1 MSGGFSRTLSDL
13 AGAFAVALPPAAAA
27 VWIASRGETLPAAL
41 VPLSLGLLGSAALTW
56 WIRSRLERRLG
67 TVSSVLAS
75 FREGDFSIRARS
87 THADA
92 LLHDVL
98 RELNQLGDS
107 LREQRLG
114 EMEAWAL
121 LRKVMAEID
130 VVVVAFSDDGH
141 VRLAN
146 DAAARALGKAS
157 SALLGQPAA
166 ALGLGDLLE
175 GEAPRIVKDSAP
187 LGEGP
192 WELRRGSFRLSGEP
206 HSLIVLSDVSGA
218 LRDQE
223 REAWKRLIRVMGHE
237 INNSLAPIRS
247 ISDNLLGIVAR
258 SPLPDDWVEDV
269 SSGLTVVAR
278 RSEALSRFMTAYA
291 QLARLPPPNLK
302 PVEVAE
308 WVRRTVHLEQ
318 RLAIDVAGGP
328 GVSIHGDADQL
339 DQLLINLLKNAV
351 EATKE
356 RSESG
361 GVRVRWSV
369 ADGELELIVEDDG
382 PGVAETANLFVP
394 FFTTKPGGSG
404 IGLALAR
411 QIAEAH
417 GGETTLSTRPDK
429 GGAQAV
435 VRLPIVSRAAA

>member
-1 MSGGFSRTLSDL
+1 V
-13 AGAFAVALPPAAAA
+13 VAL
-27 VWIASRGETLPAAL
+27 SE
-41 VPLSLGLLGSAALTW
+41 
-56 WIRSRLERRLG
+56 
-67 TVSSVLAS
+67 
-75 FREGDFSIRARS
+75 
-87 THADA
+87 
-92 LLHDVL
+92 
-98 RELNQLGDS
+98 
-107 LREQRLG
+107 
-114 EMEAWAL
+114 
-121 LRKVMAEID
+121 
-130 VVVVAFSDDGH
+130 DGH

-157 SALLGQPAA
+157 SVLLGQEAA
-166 ALGLGDLLE
+166 ALGLAELLE

-187 LGEGP
+187 LGNGP
-192 WELRRGSFRLSGEP
+192 WELRRGTFRLSGEP

-258 SPLPDDWVEDV
+258 SPLPDDWAEDV
-269 SSGLTVVAR
+269 SGGLTVVGR
-278 RSEALSRFMTAYA
+278 RAEALSRFMTAYA
-291 QLARLPPPNLK
+291 QLARLPPPHRK
-302 PVEVAE
+302 PVEVSE
-308 WVRRTVHLEQ
+308 WVRRTVRLEQ
-318 RLAIDVAGGP
+318 RLAIDIMGGP
-328 GVSIHGDADQL
+328 EATLQGDADQL

-356 RSESG
+356 RGEG

-369 ADGELELIVEDDG
+369 ADRELRLVVEDDG
-382 PGVAETANLFVP
+382 LGVADTANLFVP

-417 GGETTLSTRPDK
+417 GGEASLTSRTDN
-429 GGAQAV
+429 GGAEAL
-435 VRLPIVSRAAA
+435 VRLPIPDG

>member
-1 MSGGFSRTLSDL
+1 MSEGPNRSLADL
-13 AGAFAVALPPAAAA
+13 ASAFAVALPPAGAA
-27 VWIASRGETLPAAL
+27 VWIAWRGERFPAAWL
-41 VPLSLGLLGSAALTW
+41 PLALGLAVSAGLASW
-56 WIRSRLERRLG
+56 ARARLVRRLG
-67 TVSSVLAS
+67 TVSAVLAS

-130 VVVVAFSDDGH
+130 VVVVALSEDGH

-157 SALLGQPAA
+157 SVLLGQEAG
-166 ALGLGDLLE
+166 ALGLAELLQ

-187 LGEGP
+187 LGNGP
-192 WELRRGSFRLSGEP
+192 WELRRGTFRLSGEP

-258 SPLPDDWVEDV
+258 SPLPDDWAEDV
-269 SSGLTVVAR
+269 SSGLTVVGR
-278 RSEALSRFMTAYA
+278 RAEALSRFMTAYA
-291 QLARLPPPNLK
+291 QLARLPPPDRK
-302 PVEVAE
+302 PVEVSE
-308 WVRRTVHLEQ
+308 WVRRTVRLEQ
-318 RLAIDVAGGP
+318 RLAVDIVGGP
-328 GVSIHGDADQL
+328 EATLHGDADQL

-351 EATKE
+351 EATTE
-356 RSESG
+356 RGERGG
-361 GVRVRWSV
+361 GVRVHWSV
-369 ADGELELIVEDDG
+369 ADRELRLVVEDDG
-382 PGVAETANLFVP
+382 LGVADTANLFVP

-417 GGETTLSTRPDK
+417 GGEASLTTRTDK
-429 GGAQAV
+429 GGAEAL
-435 VRLPIVSRAAA
+435 VRLPIH